1 MAEFTGY
8 KETSNRHLR
17 FKLQSLSRRLDELEE
32 AQNLQKAEDELLDL
46 QDKVIQAEGNSS
58 MLADVEALRKR
69 VLKIEGKDEEIR
81 KAEELWRLMKEKLE
95 EEESLTRELKSEIE
109 HLQRRMAELEK
120 LEVFGRS
127 KNDCTQLCLSLNEEK
142 NLTKKISTELEM
154 LRVKEELEASEDRLD
169 KTEQSL
175 SELEKLKS
183 LALSF
188 ITERKQFNERE
199 KQNEKIIQELTQ
211 KLEQNNTNR
220 ADQTRNASNLLERSS
235 NNLLDRNDLRIEDDL
250 TSVLPK
256 ETRRKGSVDYLKHV
270 ENETRNKSE
279 NQKKNQEDN
288 KVKDL
293 TQEIEKLKT
302 QIKRFESL
310 EDELKKM
317 RENNDLQDSYLSEQ
331 NKNKLL
337 SQLEEIKMQIRNE
350 DLENGEVE
358 NEDTSFF
365 QGKHDRPK
373 YRGVTADL
381 TAAKHKP
388 REFSPPQRRERAR
401 NRDFSVNNDSYSHS
415 GKQVPSPSLMNRKAG
430 KASGVSAISDTAV
443 TDTKKLEE
451 KSLVSAFSSGQ
462 KEGCSVQNEGKR
474 SKEQP
479 SVLSRYPPAAQEQKS
494 WKAPSKPVGDTGLR
508 SKAEKP
514 SQVLRGNCQTGA
526 DADEKSSKGESASL
540 AEKLKTSPEVND
552 CSGDTLL
559 ARGNHTSSNG
569 TASAYRYHL
578 SSHVSVSD
586 STGSKAEAA
595 NTLAAS
601 HRQPLEGRAKRAI
614 ISQEK
619 ELRDTLL
626 ESGKP
631 STHKRSHHSRS
642 QEDILQILTGLDKNT
657 EQSSAS
663 VLDHVNAVKTDS
675 KSMQSNQEKLNSD
688 EELGRSK
695 KTTTQSDFE
704 TRKKGSKQFS
714 NSRGVFRASLFE
726 NDKNTVNDEDSTK
739 CIKPSDASTAGSK
752 SRRSFSPREAL
763 RSKAVIKPA
772 IVEKDMKAVMGG
784 TVSEA
789 ESEKQKS
796 VFKMVT
802 NKMTSSITIFLLSKA
817 PRGSTDIAA
826 KERHVTTSNIRV
838 APNEPSPVTNN
849 LTTPFEISNKSALKS
864 SETDRIGEA
873 ALRSKAETVVS
884 RSSITIKTSELTERN
899 SEPPSETI
907 MKSHGSSDVAS
918 FETKHVTVR
927 SSWRTRQ
934 GLHSRDSQTKVE
946 SAASSTTNMCRSSV
960 DLSEMEGNS
969 ARTNSLDH
977 TSARTSATANSWSV
991 PELGSR
997 RTKSNLSA
1005 SELLTRRSYASD
1017 PTAASAWHRTTLP
1030 DESKDFVPSSRR
1042 KQYGSSEYLSQVDT
1056 PGKRRPSK
1064 QSWQDPE
1071 SSPHTPLGFQAEG
1084 RCCASRKIHILGVE
1098 VGAGMLPMSA
1108 GQHLGDESY
1117 CLPLKERAAQWSK
1130 RQDSTRLMGVT
1141 PVCEL
1146 SRGFN

>member
-1 MAEFTGY
+1 MAEYTGY

-32 AQNLQKAEDELLDL
+32 ATKNLQKAEDELLDL
-46 QDKVIQAEGNSS
+46 QDKVIQAEGSNSS
-58 MLADVEALRKR
+58 MLADIEALRKR

-81 KAEELWRLMKEKLE
+81 KAEELCRLMKEKLE
-95 EEESLTRELKSEIE
+95 QEESLTKELKSEIE

-120 LEVFGRS
+120 LEEAFGRS

-142 NLTKKISTELEM
+142 NLTKKISTELEI
-154 LRVKEELEASEDRLD
+154 LRVKVKELEASEDRLD

-175 SELEKLKS
+175 TGELEKLKS

-188 ITERKQFNERE
+188 ITERKHFNERE
-199 KQNEKIIQELTQ
+199 KQNEKIIQDLTQ
-211 KLEQNNTNR
+211 KLEQNNKLNR

-250 TSVLPK
+250 TSALPSK

-279 NQKKNQEDN
+279 NQKNKNQEDN

-310 EDELKKM
+310 EEELKKM
-317 RENNDLQDSYLSEQ
+317 RAKNNDLQDSYLSEQ

-337 SQLEEIKMQIRNE
+337 TGQLEEIKMQIKKQK

-358 NEDTSFF
+358 NEDTGFSSR
-365 QGKHDRPK
+365 GKHDRPK

-381 TAAKHKP
+381 TAGKHKP
-388 REFSPPQRRERAR
+388 RELSPQQRRERAR
-401 NRDFSVNNDSYSHS
+401 NRDFSVSNDCYSHG
-415 GKQVPSPSLMNRKAG
+415 GKQVPSPSLMNRKGG
-430 KASGVSAISDTAV
+430 KAFSVSVFSDSAV
-443 TDTKKLEE
+443 TDTKRLEE
-451 KSLVSAFSSGQ
+451 KSTFSSGQ
-462 KEGCSVQNEGKR
+462 KEGCIMQNEGKR

-494 WKAPSKPVGDTGLR
+494 WKSPSKPVADAGLR

-514 SQVLRGNCQTGA
+514 SQVFRGNSQTGA
-526 DADEKSSKGESASL
+526 DARDEKSSKGESVASL
-540 AEKLKTSPEVND
+540 AEKLKTSQAEN
-552 CSGDTLL
+552 SGDTPL
-559 ARGNHTSSNG
+559 ARGSHTSSNG

-578 SSHVSVSD
+578 SSHVLPLD
-586 STGSKAEAA
+586 STASKPEAA
-595 NTLAAS
+595 NTFAAS
-601 HRQPLEGRAKRAI
+601 HNQPLEGKAKRAI

-619 ELRDTLL
+619 EFVSTSL
-626 ESGKP
+626 ESARP
-631 STHKRSHHSRS
+631 SMLTKHSHCSRS
-642 QEDILQILTGLDKNT
+642 QEDILQILTGVDKEDT
-657 EQSSAS
+657 GQSSTSAM
-663 VLDHVNAVKTDS
+663 DHVNAGLKTDS
-675 KSMQSNQEKLNSD
+675 KTIQSKQEKLNSD

-695 KTTTQSDFE
+695 KQITQLDFE
-704 TRKKGSKQFS
+704 TRKKAGSKQFS

-726 NDKNTVNDEDSTK
+726 NDKNTVNEEDSTE
-739 CIKPSDASTAGSK
+739 CIKPSDASTGELK

-802 NKMTSSITIFLLSKA
+802 NKMTSSITIFPSEPTA
-817 PRGSTDIAA
+817 PRTSADIAT

-838 APNEPSPVTNN
+838 APNEPSSITNN
-849 LTTPFEISNKSALKS
+849 LPTPFEISVNKSVLKL
-864 SETDRIGEA
+864 SETDRSGEA
-873 ALRSKAETVVS
+873 VPRSKAETVVS
-884 RSSITIKTSELTERN
+884 RSSIMIKTSELTERN
-899 SEPPSETI
+899 SEPPLEPVSW
-907 MKSHGSSDVAS
+907 KGHSSSDAAS
-918 FETKHVTVR
+918 SETKHVTVR

-934 GLHSRDSQTKVE
+934 GLYSLEDSQTKLE
-946 SAASSTTNMCRSSV
+946 RSAAPSTMDTCRSSV

-969 ARTNSLDH
+969 RKTNSLEQ
-977 TSARTSATANSWSV
+977 TSARTSATANSWSA
-991 PELGSR
+991 PELGSQ

-1005 SELLTRRSYASD
+1005 SELLTQRSHASD
-1017 PTAASAWHRTTLP
+1017 PTAASVWHRTTPP

-1042 KQYGSSEYLSQVDT
+1042 KQYGSSEYLSQIDT
-1056 PGKRRPSK
+1056 PGKK
-1064 QSWQDPE
+1064 KATKMELQDPE
-1071 SSPHTPLGFQAEG
+1071 TNLHAPLGLQAE
-1084 RCCASRKIHILGVE
+1084 E
-1098 VGAGMLPMSA
+1098 
-1108 GQHLGDESY
+1108 Q
-1117 CLPLKERAAQWSK
+1117 
-1130 RQDSTRLMGVT
+1130 
-1141 PVCEL
+1141 VCEFKDHPEK
-1146 SRGFN
+1146 RV

>member
-32 AQNLQKAEDELLDL
+32 ATKNLQKAEDELLDL
-46 QDKVIQAEGNSS
+46 QDKVIQAEGSNSS
-58 MLADVEALRKR
+58 MLADIEALRKR

-81 KAEELWRLMKEKLE
+81 KAEELCRLMKEKLE

-120 LEVFGRS
+120 LEEAFGRS

-142 NLTKKISTELEM
+142 NLTKKISTELEI
-154 LRVKEELEASEDRLD
+154 LRVKVKELEASEDRLD

-175 SELEKLKS
+175 TGELEKLKS

-188 ITERKQFNERE
+188 INERKHFNERE

-211 KLEQNNTNR
+211 KLEQNNKLNR
-220 ADQTRNASNLLERSS
+220 ADQTRNTSNLLERSS
-235 NNLLDRNDLRIEDDL
+235 NNLLERNDLRIEDDL
-250 TSVLPK
+250 TSALPSK

-279 NQKKNQEDN
+279 NQKNKNQEDN

-310 EDELKKM
+310 EEELKKM
-317 RENNDLQDSYLSEQ
+317 RAKNNDLRDSYLSEQ

-337 SQLEEIKMQIRNE
+337 TGQLEEIKMQIKKQK
-350 DLENGEVE
+350 DLENGEAE
-358 NEDTSFF
+358 NEDTSFSSR
-365 QGKHDRPK
+365 GKHDRPK
-373 YRGVTADL
+373 YKGVTADL

-388 REFSPPQRRERAR
+388 RELSPQQRRERAR
-401 NRDFSVNNDSYSHS
+401 NRDFSVSNDSYSHG

-430 KASGVSAISDTAV
+430 KASGASALSDTAV
-443 TDTKKLEE
+443 TDTKRLEE
-451 KSLVSAFSSGQ
+451 KYTSGQ
-462 KEGCSVQNEGKR
+462 KEGCITQNEGKR

-479 SVLSRYPPAAQEQKS
+479 SVLSRYPPAAQEQKA
-494 WKAPSKPVGDTGLR
+494 WKSPSKPVADTGSR

-514 SQVLRGNCQTGA
+514 SQVLRGNSQASA
-526 DADEKSSKGESASL
+526 DAQDEKSSKGESVASL
-540 AEKLKTSPEVND
+540 AEKMKTSQAEVSD
-552 CSGDTLL
+552 SSGDMLP
-559 ARGNHTSSNG
+559 ARGSHASSNSTG
-569 TASAYRYHL
+569 SAYRYHL
-578 SSHVSVSD
+578 SSHVSALD
-586 STGSKAEAA
+586 STGSKAEAV
-595 NTLAAS
+595 NTFAAS
-601 HRQPLEGRAKRAI
+601 HKQPLEGTAKRAI

-619 ELRDTLL
+619 EFASTSL
-626 ESGKP
+626 ESAKL
-631 STHKRSHHSRS
+631 STLAKRSHRSRS
-642 QEDILQILTGLDKNT
+642 QEDILQILTGLDKEDT
-657 EQSSAS
+657 EQSSTSAM
-663 VLDHVNAVKTDS
+663 DHVNAGLKTDS
-675 KSMQSNQEKLNSD
+675 KSIQSNLEKVNSD

-695 KTTTQSDFE
+695 KPITHSDSE
-704 TRKKGSKQFS
+704 ARKKVGSKQFS
-714 NSRGVFRASLFE
+714 NSRGVFRAPLFE

-739 CIKPSDASTAGSK
+739 CIKPSDASTGEFK

-772 IVEKDMKAVMGG
+772 IVEKDMKAIMGG

-802 NKMTSSITIFLLSKA
+802 NKMTSSITIFPSEPTA
-817 PRGSTDIAA
+817 PRTSADTAA

-838 APNEPSPVTNN
+838 APNEPSPITNN
-849 LTTPFEISNKSALKS
+849 LPTPVEMSINKSALKL
-864 SETDRIGEA
+864 SEIDRTGEA
-873 ALRSKAETVVS
+873 APRSKAETVVS
-884 RSSITIKTSELTERN
+884 RSSIMIKTSELTEKN
-899 SEPPSETI
+899 SEQPSETI
-907 MKSHGSSDVAS
+907 SWKSHGSSDAAS
-918 FETKHVTVR
+918 SKTKHVTVR

-934 GLHSRDSQTKVE
+934 GLHSLEDSQTKVE
-946 SAASSTTNMCRSSV
+946 KSAASSTTHTCRSSV
-960 DLSEMEGNS
+960 DLSEMEVNS
-969 ARTNSLDH
+969 TKTNSVEQ
-977 TSARTSATANSWSV
+977 TSARTSVAANSWSA

-1030 DESKDFVPSSRR
+1030 DENKDFVPSSRR

-1056 PGKRRPSK
+1056 PGKRPATK
-1064 QSWQDPE
+1064 MELQDPE
-1071 SSPHTPLGFQAEG
+1071 SNTQAPLGLQAE
-1084 RCCASRKIHILGVE
+1084 E
-1098 VGAGMLPMSA
+1098 
-1108 GQHLGDESY
+1108 Q
-1117 CLPLKERAAQWSK
+1117 
-1130 RQDSTRLMGVT
+1130 
-1141 PVCEL
+1141 VCEFKD
-1146 SRGFN
+1146 RPEKRV

>member
-32 AQNLQKAEDELLDL
+32 ATKNLQKAEDELLDL
-46 QDKVIQAEGNSS
+46 QDKVIQAEGSNSS

-81 KAEELWRLMKEKLE
+81 KAEELCRLMKEKLE

-120 LEVFGRS
+120 LEEAFSRS

-142 NLTKKISTELEM
+142 NLTKKISTELEI
-154 LRVKEELEASEDRLD
+154 LRVKVKELEASEDRLD

-175 SELEKLKS
+175 TGELEKLKS

-188 ITERKQFNERE
+188 ITERKHFNERE

-211 KLEQNNTNR
+211 KLEQNNKLNR

-250 TSVLPK
+250 TSALPSK

-279 NQKKNQEDN
+279 NQKNKNQEDN

-310 EDELKKM
+310 EEELKKM
-317 RENNDLQDSYLSEQ
+317 RAKNNDLQDSYLSEQ

-337 SQLEEIKMQIRNE
+337 TGQLEEIKMQIKKQK

-358 NEDTSFF
+358 NEDTSFSSR
-365 QGKHDRPK
+365 GKHDRPK

-388 REFSPPQRRERAR
+388 RELSPQQRRERAR
-401 NRDFSVNNDSYSHS
+401 NRDFSVSNDSYSHS
-415 GKQVPSPSLMNRKAG
+415 GKQVPTPSLMNRKAG
-430 KASGVSAISDTAV
+430 KAPGASALSDTAV
-443 TDTKKLEE
+443 TDTKRLEE
-451 KSLVSAFSSGQ
+451 KSLVSTFSSGQ
-462 KEGCSVQNEGKR
+462 KEGCIMQNEGKR

-494 WKAPSKPVGDTGLR
+494 WKGPSKPVGDTGLR

-514 SQVLRGNCQTGA
+514 PQVLRGNCQTGA
-526 DADEKSSKGESASL
+526 DARDEKSSKGESVSSL
-540 AEKLKTSPEVND
+540 AEKLKTSQAEV
-552 CSGDTLL
+552 T
-559 ARGNHTSSNG
+559 
-569 TASAYRYHL
+569 SAYRYHL
-578 SSHVSVSD
+578 SSHMLASD
-586 STGSKAEAA
+586 STGSKAEAV
-595 NTLAAS
+595 NTFAAS
-601 HRQPLEGRAKRAI
+601 HRQPLEGRTKRAT

-619 ELRDTLL
+619 EFADTL
-626 ESGKP
+626 ESAKP
-631 STHKRSHHSRS
+631 STLTKRSHRSRS
-642 QEDILQILTGLDKNT
+642 QEDILQILTGLDKEDT
-657 EQSSAS
+657 EQSSNSAM
-663 VLDHVNAVKTDS
+663 DHVNAVLKTDS
-675 KSMQSNQEKLNSD
+675 KTIQSNQEKLNSD
-688 EELGRSK
+688 EEWGRSK

-704 TRKKGSKQFS
+704 TRKKVSSKQFS
-714 NSRGVFRASLFE
+714 NSRGIFRATLFE
-726 NDKNTVNDEDSTK
+726 NDKNTVNDEDTIK
-739 CIKPSDASTAGSK
+739 CIKPSDASTEGFK

-784 TVSEA
+784 TVSDA

-796 VFKMVT
+796 VSKMIT
-802 NKMTSSITIFLLSKA
+802 NKMTSSITIFPSEPTA
-817 PRGSTDIAA
+817 PRTSADIAA

-838 APNEPSPVTNN
+838 APNEPSPITNN
-849 LTTPFEISNKSALKS
+849 LPTPFEISINKSALKL
-864 SETDRIGEA
+864 SEVDRIGEA
-873 ALRSKAETVVS
+873 APRSKAETVVS
-884 RSSITIKTSELTERN
+884 RSSIMIKTSELTERN
-899 SEPPSETI
+899 SEPLSETI
-907 MKSHGSSDVAS
+907 GWKSHSSSDVAS
-918 FETKHVTVR
+918 SEKKHVTVR

-934 GLHSRDSQTKVE
+934 GLHSLEDSQTKAE
-946 SAASSTTNMCRSSV
+946 KSAASSTTNMCRSSL

-969 ARTNSLDH
+969 ARTNSLEQ
-977 TSARTSATANSWSV
+977 TLARTSATANSWSA

-1017 PTAASAWHRTTLP
+1017 PTAASAW
-1030 DESKDFVPSSRR
+1030 
-1042 KQYGSSEYLSQVDT
+1042 
-1056 PGKRRPSK
+1056 
-1064 QSWQDPE
+1064 
-1071 SSPHTPLGFQAEG
+1071 
-1084 RCCASRKIHILGVE
+1084 
-1098 VGAGMLPMSA
+1098 
-1108 GQHLGDESY
+1108 
-1117 CLPLKERAAQWSK
+1117 
-1130 RQDSTRLMGVT
+1130 
-1141 PVCEL
+1141 
-1146 SRGFN
+1146 

>member
-32 AQNLQKAEDELLDL
+32 ATKNLQKAEDELLDL
-46 QDKVIQAEGNSS
+46 QDKVIQAEGSNSS

-81 KAEELWRLMKEKLE
+81 KAEELCRLMKEKLE
-95 EEESLTRELKSEIE
+95 EEENLTRELKSEIE
-109 HLQRRMAELEK
+109 HLQRRM
-120 LEVFGRS
+120 S

-142 NLTKKISTELEM
+142 NLTKKISTELEI
-154 LRVKEELEASEDRLD
+154 LRVKVKELEASEDRLD

-175 SELEKLKS
+175 TGELEKLKS

-188 ITERKQFNERE
+188 ITERKHFNEKE

-211 KLEQNNTNR
+211 KLEQNNKLNR

-250 TSVLPK
+250 TSALPSK

-279 NQKKNQEDN
+279 NQKNKNQEDN

-310 EDELKKM
+310 EEELKKM
-317 RENNDLQDSYLSEQ
+317 RAKNNDLQDSYLSEQ

-337 SQLEEIKMQIRNE
+337 TGQLEEIKMQIKKQK

-358 NEDTSFF
+358 NEDTSFSSR
-365 QGKHDRPK
+365 GKHDRPK

-388 REFSPPQRRERAR
+388 RELSPQQRRERAR
-401 NRDFSVNNDSYSHS
+401 NRDFSVSNDSYSHG

-430 KASGVSAISDTAV
+430 KASGASALSDAVV
-443 TDTKKLEE
+443 TDTKRLEE
-451 KSLVSAFSSGQ
+451 KSLVSTFSSGQ
-462 KEGCSVQNEGKR
+462 KEGCVMQNEGKR

-494 WKAPSKPVGDTGLR
+494 WKAPSKPVGDTSLR

-514 SQVLRGNCQTGA
+514 SQVLRSNCQTGA
-526 DADEKSSKGESASL
+526 DARDEKSSKGESVASL
-540 AEKLKTSPEVND
+540 AEKLKTSQAEV
-552 CSGDTLL
+552 T
-559 ARGNHTSSNG
+559 
-569 TASAYRYHL
+569 SAYRYHL
-578 SSHVSVSD
+578 SSHVLASD
-586 STGSKAEAA
+586 STGSKAEAV
-595 NTLAAS
+595 NTFAAS

-619 ELRDTLL
+619 EFADTSL
-626 ESGKP
+626 ESAKP
-631 STHKRSHHSRS
+631 STLTKRSHCSRS
-642 QEDILQILTGLDKNT
+642 QEDILQILTGLDKEDT

-663 VLDHVNAVKTDS
+663 ATDHVNAGLKMDS
-675 KSMQSNQEKLNSD
+675 KTIQSNQEKLNSD

-695 KTTTQSDFE
+695 KTTIQSDFE
-704 TRKKGSKQFS
+704 TRKKVSSKQFS

-739 CIKPSDASTAGSK
+739 CIKPSDASTGGFK

-802 NKMTSSITIFLLSKA
+802 NKMTSSITIFPSEPTA
-817 PRGSTDIAA
+817 PRTSADIAA

-838 APNEPSPVTNN
+838 APNEPSPITNN
-849 LTTPFEISNKSALKS
+849 LPTPFEISINKSALKL
-864 SETDRIGEA
+864 SETDRTGEA
-873 ALRSKAETVVS
+873 APRSKAETVVS
-884 RSSITIKTSELTERN
+884 RSSIMIKTSELTERN
-899 SEPPSETI
+899 SEPPLETI
-907 MKSHGSSDVAS
+907 SWKSHGSSDAALT
-918 FETKHVTVR
+918 ETKHVTVR

-934 GLHSRDSQTKVE
+934 GLHSLEDSQTKVE
-946 SAASSTTNMCRSSV
+946 KSAVSSTTNLCRSSV

-969 ARTNSLDH
+969 ARTNSLEQ
-977 TSARTSATANSWSV
+977 TSARTSATANSWSA

-997 RTKSNLSA
+997 RTKSNLGV

-1017 PTAASAWHRTTLP
+1017 STAASAW
-1030 DESKDFVPSSRR
+1030 
-1042 KQYGSSEYLSQVDT
+1042 
-1056 PGKRRPSK
+1056 
-1064 QSWQDPE
+1064 
-1071 SSPHTPLGFQAEG
+1071 
-1084 RCCASRKIHILGVE
+1084 
-1098 VGAGMLPMSA
+1098 
-1108 GQHLGDESY
+1108 
-1117 CLPLKERAAQWSK
+1117 
-1130 RQDSTRLMGVT
+1130 
-1141 PVCEL
+1141 
-1146 SRGFN
+1146 

>member
-8 KETSNRHLR
+8 KETSNWHLR
-17 FKLQSLSRRLDELEE
+17 LKLQSLSCRLDELEE
-32 AQNLQKAEDELLDL
+32 ATKNLQKAEDELLDL
-46 QDKVIQAEGNSS
+46 QDKVIQAEGSNSS

-81 KAEELWRLMKEKLE
+81 KAEELCRLMKEKLE

-120 LEVFGRS
+120 LEEAFSRS

-142 NLTKKISTELEM
+142 NLTKKISTELEI
-154 LRVKEELEASEDRLD
+154 LRVKVKELEASEDRLD

-175 SELEKLKS
+175 TGELEKLKS

-188 ITERKQFNERE
+188 ITERKHFNEKE

-211 KLEQNNTNR
+211 KLEQNNKLNR

-250 TSVLPK
+250 TSALPSK

-279 NQKKNQEDN
+279 NQKNKNQEDN

-310 EDELKKM
+310 EEELKKM
-317 RENNDLQDSYLSEQ
+317 RAKNNDLQDSYLSEQ

-337 SQLEEIKMQIRNE
+337 TGQLEEIKMQIKKQK

-358 NEDTSFF
+358 NEDTSFSSR
-365 QGKHDRPK
+365 GKHDRPK

-388 REFSPPQRRERAR
+388 RELSPQQRRERAR
-401 NRDFSVNNDSYSHS
+401 NRDFSVSNDSYSHG

-430 KASGVSAISDTAV
+430 KTSGASALSDTAV
-443 TDTKKLEE
+443 TDTKRLEE
-451 KSLVSAFSSGQ
+451 KSLVSTFSSGQ
-462 KEGCSVQNEGKR
+462 KEGCVTQNEGKR

-494 WKAPSKPVGDTGLR
+494 WKAPSKPVGDTSLR

-514 SQVLRGNCQTGA
+514 SQVLRSNCQTGA
-526 DADEKSSKGESASL
+526 DARDEKSSKGESVASL
-540 AEKLKTSPEVND
+540 AGKLKTSQAEV
-552 CSGDTLL
+552 TL
-559 ARGNHTSSNG
+559 
-569 TASAYRYHL
+569 AYRYHL
-578 SSHVSVSD
+578 SSHVLASD
-586 STGSKAEAA
+586 STGSKAEAV
-595 NTLAAS
+595 NTFAAS

-614 ISQEK
+614 ISQE
-619 ELRDTLL
+619 EEFADISL
-626 ESGKP
+626 ESAKP
-631 STHKRSHHSRS
+631 STLTKRSHCSRS
-642 QEDILQILTGLDKNT
+642 QEDILQILTGLDKEDT
-657 EQSSAS
+657 EQSSTSAT
-663 VLDHVNAVKTDS
+663 DHVNAGLKTDS
-675 KSMQSNQEKLNSD
+675 KTIQSNQEKLNSD
-688 EELGRSK
+688 EELGKSK
-695 KTTTQSDFE
+695 KPTIQSDFE
-704 TRKKGSKQFS
+704 TRKKVSSKQFS

-739 CIKPSDASTAGSK
+739 CIKPSDASTGGFK

-802 NKMTSSITIFLLSKA
+802 NKMTSSITIFPSEPTA
-817 PRGSTDIAA
+817 PRTSADIAA

-838 APNEPSPVTNN
+838 APNEPSPITNN
-849 LTTPFEISNKSALKS
+849 LPTPFEISINKSALKL

-873 ALRSKAETVVS
+873 APRSKAETVVS
-884 RSSITIKTSELTERN
+884 RSSIMIKTSELTERN

-907 MKSHGSSDVAS
+907 SWKSHGSSDAALS
-918 FETKHVTVR
+918 ETKHVTVR

-934 GLHSRDSQTKVE
+934 GIHSLEDSQTKVE
-946 SAASSTTNMCRSSV
+946 RSAASSTTNMCRSSV
-960 DLSEMEGNS
+960 DLSGMEGNS
-969 ARTNSLDH
+969 ARTNSLEQ
-977 TSARTSATANSWSV
+977 TSARTSATANSWSA
-991 PELGSR
+991 PELESR
-997 RTKSNLSA
+997 RTKSNLGV

-1017 PTAASAWHRTTLP
+1017 PTAASAW
-1030 DESKDFVPSSRR
+1030 
-1042 KQYGSSEYLSQVDT
+1042 
-1056 PGKRRPSK
+1056 
-1064 QSWQDPE
+1064 
-1071 SSPHTPLGFQAEG
+1071 
-1084 RCCASRKIHILGVE
+1084 
-1098 VGAGMLPMSA
+1098 
-1108 GQHLGDESY
+1108 
-1117 CLPLKERAAQWSK
+1117 
-1130 RQDSTRLMGVT
+1130 
-1141 PVCEL
+1141 
-1146 SRGFN
+1146 

>member
-32 AQNLQKAEDELLDL
+32 ATKNLQKAEDELLDL
-46 QDKVIQAEGNSS
+46 QDKVIQAEGSNSS

-81 KAEELWRLMKEKLE
+81 KAEELCRLMKEKLE

-120 LEVFGRS
+120 LEEAFGRS

-142 NLTKKISTELEM
+142 NLTKKISTELEI
-154 LRVKEELEASEDRLD
+154 LRVKVKELEASEDRLD

-175 SELEKLKS
+175 TGELEKLKS

-188 ITERKQFNERE
+188 ITERKHFNERE

-211 KLEQNNTNR
+211 KLEQNNKLNR
-220 ADQTRNASNLLERSS
+220 ADQSRNASNLLERSS

-250 TSVLPK
+250 TSALPSK

-279 NQKKNQEDN
+279 NQKNKNQEDN

-310 EDELKKM
+310 EEELKKM
-317 RENNDLQDSYLSEQ
+317 RAKNNDLQDSYLSEQ

-337 SQLEEIKMQIRNE
+337 TGQLEEIKMQIKKQK

-358 NEDTSFF
+358 NEDTSFSSR
-365 QGKHDRPK
+365 GKHDRPK

-388 REFSPPQRRERAR
+388 RELSPQQRRERAR
-401 NRDFSVNNDSYSHS
+401 NRDFSVSNDSYSHG

-430 KASGVSAISDTAV
+430 KASGVSALPDTAV
-443 TDTKKLEE
+443 ADTKRLEE
-451 KSLVSAFSSGQ
+451 KSLVSSFSAGQ
-462 KEGCSVQNEGKR
+462 KEGCIMQNEGKR

-494 WKAPSKPVGDTGLR
+494 WKAPSKPVGETGLR

-526 DADEKSSKGESASL
+526 DARDEKLSKGESVAAL
-540 AEKLKTSPEVND
+540 AEKLKTSQAEVGD
-552 CSGDTLL
+552 GSGDMLL
-559 ARGNHTSSNG
+559 TRGNHAASNG

-586 STGSKAEAA
+586 STGSKVEAV
-595 NTLAAS
+595 NTFAAS
-601 HRQPLEGRAKRAI
+601 HRQPSEGRAKRSI
-614 ISQEK
+614 VSQEK
-619 ELRDTLL
+619 EFISL
-626 ESGKP
+626 ESAKP
-631 STHKRSHHSRS
+631 STLTKRSHHSRS
-642 QEDILQILTGLDKNT
+642 QEDILQILTALDKDDT
-657 EQSSAS
+657 EQSSTSAM
-663 VLDHVNAVKTDS
+663 DHVSTGLKTDS
-675 KSMQSNQEKLNSD
+675 KTIQGNQEKLNSD
-688 EELGRSK
+688 EESGRSK
-695 KTTTQSDFE
+695 KTSTQSDFE
-704 TRKKGSKQFS
+704 TRKKVSSKQFS

-726 NDKNTVNDEDSTK
+726 NDKNTVSEEDSTK
-739 CIKPSDASTAGSK
+739 CVKPSDGTGGFK

-784 TVSEA
+784 TVSES
-789 ESEKQKS
+789 EPEKQKS

-802 NKMTSSITIFLLSKA
+802 NKMTSSITIFPSEPTA
-817 PRGSTDIAA
+817 ARTSADTAA

-849 LTTPFEISNKSALKS
+849 LPTPLEISINKSALKS

-884 RSSITIKTSELTERN
+884 RSSIMIKTSELVERN
-899 SEPPSETI
+899 SELPSETVSW
-907 MKSHGSSDVAS
+907 KSHGSSDAAS
-918 FETKHVTVR
+918 SETKHVTVR

-934 GLHSRDSQTKVE
+934 GLHSLEDSQTKVE
-946 SAASSTTNMCRSSV
+946 KSAASSTTNTCRSSV
-960 DLSEMEGNS
+960 DLLEMEGNN
-969 ARTNSLDH
+969 ARTNSLEQ
-977 TSARTSATANSWSV
+977 TSERTSATANSWSA

-1017 PTAASAWHRTTLP
+1017 PTAASAW
-1030 DESKDFVPSSRR
+1030 
-1042 KQYGSSEYLSQVDT
+1042 
-1056 PGKRRPSK
+1056 
-1064 QSWQDPE
+1064 
-1071 SSPHTPLGFQAEG
+1071 
-1084 RCCASRKIHILGVE
+1084 
-1098 VGAGMLPMSA
+1098 
-1108 GQHLGDESY
+1108 
-1117 CLPLKERAAQWSK
+1117 
-1130 RQDSTRLMGVT
+1130 
-1141 PVCEL
+1141 
-1146 SRGFN
+1146 

>member
-32 AQNLQKAEDELLDL
+32 ATKNLQKAEDELLDL
-46 QDKVIQAEGNSS
+46 QDKVIQAEGSNSS

-81 KAEELWRLMKEKLE
+81 KAEELCRLMKEKLE
-95 EEESLTRELKSEIE
+95 EEESLTRELKAEIE

-120 LEVFGRS
+120 LEEAFGRS

-142 NLTKKISTELEM
+142 NLTKKISTELEI
-154 LRVKEELEASEDRLD
+154 LRVKVKELEASEDRLD

-175 SELEKLKS
+175 TGELEKMKS

-188 ITERKQFNERE
+188 ITERKHFNERE

-211 KLEQNNTNR
+211 KLEQNNKLNR

-250 TSVLPK
+250 TSALPSK
-256 ETRRKGSVDYLKHV
+256 ETRRKGSVDYLKQV
-270 ENETRNKSE
+270 ENEARNKSE
-279 NQKKNQEDN
+279 NQKNKNQEDN

-310 EDELKKM
+310 EEELKKM
-317 RENNDLQDSYLSEQ
+317 RAKNSDLQDSYLSEQ

-337 SQLEEIKMQIRNE
+337 TGQLEEIKMQIKKQK
-350 DLENGEVE
+350 DLENGEIE
-358 NEDTSFF
+358 NEDISFSSR
-365 QGKHDRPK
+365 GKHDRPK

-388 REFSPPQRRERAR
+388 RELSPQQRRERVR
-401 NRDFSVNNDSYSHS
+401 NRDFSVSNDSYSHGS
-415 GKQVPSPSLMNRKAG
+415 RQAPSPNLMNRKAG
-430 KASGVSAISDTAV
+430 RASGASALSDAAV
-443 TDTKKLEE
+443 TDTKRLEE
-451 KSLVSAFSSGQ
+451 KSLVSSFHSGQ
-462 KEGCSVQNEGKR
+462 KESCVVQNEGKR

-494 WKAPSKPVGDTGLR
+494 WKSPSKPAGDTGLR

-514 SQVLRGNCQTGA
+514 SQVLRGNCQNSA
-526 DADEKSSKGESASL
+526 DARDEKSSKGESVASL
-540 AEKLKTSPEVND
+540 AEKLKTSQAEVSD
-552 CSGDTLL
+552 CSGDTVFSK
-559 ARGNHTSSNG
+559 GNPTAPNG

-578 SSHVSVSD
+578 TSQVSASD
-586 STGSKAEAA
+586 STASKAEAA
-595 NTLAAS
+595 NTFSAS
-601 HRQPLEGRAKRAI
+601 HRQTVEGRTKRSI
-614 ISQEK
+614 VSQEK
-619 ELRDTLL
+619 ESADISL
-626 ESGKP
+626 ESAKP
-631 STHKRSHHSRS
+631 STLTKRSHRSRS
-642 QEDILQILTGLDKNT
+642 QEDILQILTGLEKEDT
-657 EQSSAS
+657 EQSSTSAA
-663 VLDHVNAVKTDS
+663 DHVNVGLKMDS
-675 KSMQSNQEKLNSD
+675 KIIQSNQEKLNSD
-688 EELGRSK
+688 EDLGRSK
-695 KTTTQSDFE
+695 RTTPQSE
-704 TRKKGSKQFS
+704 SEPRKKVSSKQFS

-726 NDKNTVNDEDSTK
+726 NDKIAVNDEDSAK
-739 CIKPSDASTAGSK
+739 CTKPSDATTGGLK

-784 TVSEA
+784 TIPEA

-796 VFKMVT
+796 VVKMVT
-802 NKMTSSITIFLLSKA
+802 NKMTSSITIFPSEPTA
-817 PRGSTDIAA
+817 PRTGVDTAA
-826 KERHVTTSNIRV
+826 KERHVATSDIRV
-838 APNEPSPVTNN
+838 VPNEPLPVTNN
-849 LTTPFEISNKSALKS
+849 VPTPFEISINKSALKL

-873 ALRSKAETVVS
+873 VPRSKAETVVS
-884 RSSITIKTSELTERN
+884 RSSIMIKTSELTERN

-907 MKSHGSSDVAS
+907 SWKNHGSSDATS
-918 FETKHVTVR
+918 SETKHVTVR

-934 GLHSRDSQTKVE
+934 GVHSLENSQTKVE
-946 SAASSTTNMCRSSV
+946 KSAASSATNVCRSSV
-960 DLSEMEGNS
+960 DLSEMERNS
-969 ARTNSLDH
+969 ARTNSLEQ
-977 TSARTSATANSWSV
+977 TSSRTSATADSWST

-1030 DESKDFVPSSRR
+1030 DEGKDFVPSSRR
-1042 KQYGSSEYLSQVDT
+1042 KQYGSSEYLSHVDT
-1056 PGKRRPSK
+1056 PGKRPSAK
-1064 QSWQDPE
+1064 MELQDPE
-1071 SSPHTPLGFQAEG
+1071 SKPPSPVGLQAEEQG
-1084 RCCASRKIHILGVE
+1084 ASR
-1098 VGAGMLPMSA
+1098 A
-1108 GQHLGDESY
+1108 
-1117 CLPLKERAAQWSK
+1117 CR
-1130 RQDSTRLMGVT
+1130 ST
-1141 PVCEL
+1141 
-1146 SRGFN
+1146 SRR

>member
-32 AQNLQKAEDELLDL
+32 ATKNLQKAEDELLDL
-46 QDKVIQAEGNSS
+46 QDKVIQAEGSNSS

-81 KAEELWRLMKEKLE
+81 KAEELCRLMKEKLE

-109 HLQRRMAELEK
+109 HLQKRMAELEK
-120 LEVFGRS
+120 LEEAFGRS

-142 NLTKKISTELEM
+142 NLTKKISTELEI
-154 LRVKEELEASEDRLD
+154 LRVKVKELEASEDRLD

-175 SELEKLKS
+175 TCELEKLKS

-188 ITERKQFNERE
+188 ISERKHFNERE

-211 KLEQNNTNR
+211 KLEQNNKLNR

-250 TSVLPK
+250 TSALPSK
-256 ETRRKGSVDYLKHV
+256 ETRKKGSVDYLKHV

-279 NQKKNQEDN
+279 NQKNKNQEDN

-310 EDELKKM
+310 EEELKKM
-317 RENNDLQDSYLSEQ
+317 RAKNSDLQDNYLSEQ

-337 SQLEEIKMQIRNE
+337 TGQLEEIKMQIKKQK

-358 NEDTSFF
+358 NEDTSFSSR
-365 QGKHDRPK
+365 GKHDRPK

-388 REFSPPQRRERAR
+388 REVSPQQRRERAR
-401 NRDFSVNNDSYSHS
+401 NRDFSVSNDSFSHS

-430 KASGVSAISDTAV
+430 KASGASALSDAAV
-443 TDTKKLEE
+443 TDTKRLEE
-451 KSLVSAFSSGQ
+451 KSLVSTSSSDQ
-462 KEGCSVQNEGKR
+462 KEGCVTQNDGKR

-494 WKAPSKPVGDTGLR
+494 WKAPSKPVGDTGMR
-508 SKAEKP
+508 SKAEKS
-514 SQVLRGNCQTGA
+514 SQVLRGNCQTSA
-526 DADEKSSKGESASL
+526 DARDEKLSKGELVAAL
-540 AEKLKTSPEVND
+540 AEKLKTSQAEV
-552 CSGDTLL
+552 
-559 ARGNHTSSNG
+559 TS
-569 TASAYRYHL
+569 TYRYHL
-578 SSHVSVSD
+578 YSHMSASD
-586 STGSKAEAA
+586 STISKAEAV
-595 NTLAAS
+595 NTFAAS
-601 HRQPLEGRAKRAI
+601 HRQPSEGRAKRANI
-614 ISQEK
+614 CQEK
-619 ELRDTLL
+619 EFADTSL
-626 ESGKP
+626 ESAKP
-631 STHKRSHHSRS
+631 STLTKRSHRSRS
-642 QEDILQILTGLDKNT
+642 QEDILQILTGLDKEDK
-657 EQSSAS
+657 EQSSTSAM
-663 VLDHVNAVKTDS
+663 DHLNAGLKMDS
-675 KSMQSNQEKLNSD
+675 KTIQSNQEKLNSD

-695 KTTTQSDFE
+695 KNTTQSDFE
-704 TRKKGSKQFS
+704 TRKKVSSKQFS
-714 NSRGVFRASLFE
+714 NSRGIFRASLLE
-726 NDKNTVNDEDSTK
+726 NDKNTVSDEDSTK
-739 CIKPSDASTAGSK
+739 CIKPSDASTGGFK

-802 NKMTSSITIFLLSKA
+802 SKMTSSITIFPSEPTA
-817 PRGSTDIAA
+817 TRTSADTAA

-838 APNEPSPVTNN
+838 APNEPSPITND
-849 LTTPFEISNKSALKS
+849 LPTPFEISISKSALKL

-873 ALRSKAETVVS
+873 VPRSKAETVVS
-884 RSSITIKTSELTERN
+884 RSSIMIKTSELTERN
-899 SEPPSETI
+899 SEPPSEAI
-907 MKSHGSSDVAS
+907 SWKSCSSDTAS
-918 FETKHVTVR
+918 SETKHVTVR

-934 GLHSRDSQTKVE
+934 GLHSLEDSQTKVE
-946 SAASSTTNMCRSSV
+946 KSEASSTTNMSRSSV

-969 ARTNSLDH
+969 ARANSLEQ
-977 TSARTSATANSWSV
+977 TSARSSATANSWTA

-1017 PTAASAWHRTTLP
+1017 PTAASAW
-1030 DESKDFVPSSRR
+1030 
-1042 KQYGSSEYLSQVDT
+1042 
-1056 PGKRRPSK
+1056 
-1064 QSWQDPE
+1064 
-1071 SSPHTPLGFQAEG
+1071 
-1084 RCCASRKIHILGVE
+1084 
-1098 VGAGMLPMSA
+1098 
-1108 GQHLGDESY
+1108 
-1117 CLPLKERAAQWSK
+1117 
-1130 RQDSTRLMGVT
+1130 
-1141 PVCEL
+1141 
-1146 SRGFN
+1146 

>member
-32 AQNLQKAEDELLDL
+32 ATKNLQKAEDELLDL
-46 QDKVIQAEGNSS
+46 QDKVIQAEGSNSS

-81 KAEELWRLMKEKLE
+81 KAEELCRLMKEKLE

-120 LEVFGRS
+120 LEEAFGRS

-142 NLTKKISTELEM
+142 NLTKKISTELEI
-154 LRVKEELEASEDRLD
+154 LRVKVKELEASEDRLD

-175 SELEKLKS
+175 TSELEKLKS

-188 ITERKQFNERE
+188 ITERKHFNERE

-211 KLEQNNTNR
+211 KLEQNNKLNR

-250 TSVLPK
+250 TSALPSK

-279 NQKKNQEDN
+279 NQKNKNQEDN

-310 EDELKKM
+310 EEELKKM
-317 RENNDLQDSYLSEQ
+317 RAKNNDLQDSYLSEQ

-337 SQLEEIKMQIRNE
+337 TGQLEEIKMQIKKQK

-358 NEDTSFF
+358 NEDTSFSSR
-365 QGKHDRPK
+365 GKHDRPK

-388 REFSPPQRRERAR
+388 RELSPQQRRERAR
-401 NRDFSVNNDSYSHS
+401 NRDFSVSNDSYSHS

-430 KASGVSAISDTAV
+430 KASGASALSDTAV
-443 TDTKKLEE
+443 TDTKRVEE
-451 KSLVSAFSSGQ
+451 KSLVSAFSSVQ
-462 KEGCSVQNEGKR
+462 KEGCVTQNEGKR

-494 WKAPSKPVGDTGLR
+494 WKAPSKPAGDTGLR

-514 SQVLRGNCQTGA
+514 SQVLRGNCQTSA
-526 DADEKSSKGESASL
+526 DTRDEKSSKGESVASL
-540 AEKLKTSPEVND
+540 AEKLKTSQAEV
-552 CSGDTLL
+552 
-559 ARGNHTSSNG
+559 TS
-569 TASAYRYHL
+569 ACRYHL
-578 SSHVSVSD
+578 SSHASASD
-586 STGSKAEAA
+586 CTGSKAEAV
-595 NTLAAS
+595 NTFAAS

-614 ISQEK
+614 MSQEK
-619 ELRDTLL
+619 EFADTSL
-626 ESGKP
+626 ESAKP
-631 STHKRSHHSRS
+631 STLTKRSHRSRS
-642 QEDILQILTGLDKNT
+642 QEDILQILTGLDKEDA
-657 EQSSAS
+657 EQSSTSAT
-663 VLDHVNAVKTDS
+663 DHVNAGLKTDS
-675 KSMQSNQEKLNSD
+675 KSTRSNQEKLNSD
-688 EELGRSK
+688 EESGRSK

-704 TRKKGSKQFS
+704 TRKKVTSKQFS

-739 CIKPSDASTAGSK
+739 CIKPSDTSTGGFK

-802 NKMTSSITIFLLSKA
+802 NKMTSSITIFPSEPTA
-817 PRGSTDIAA
+817 PRTSADIAA

-838 APNEPSPVTNN
+838 APNEPSPITNN
-849 LTTPFEISNKSALKS
+849 LPTPFEISINKSALKL
-864 SETDRIGEA
+864 SETDRIGDIVP
-873 ALRSKAETVVS
+873 RSKAETVVS
-884 RSSITIKTSELTERN
+884 RSSIMIKTSELMERN
-899 SEPPSETI
+899 SEPTSETI
-907 MKSHGSSDVAS
+907 SWKSHGSSDAAS
-918 FETKHVTVR
+918 SETKNVTVR

-934 GLHSRDSQTKVE
+934 GLHSLEDSQTKVE
-946 SAASSTTNMCRSSV
+946 KSAASSTTNMCRSSG

-969 ARTNSLDH
+969 ARTDSLEQ
-977 TSARTSATANSWSV
+977 TSARTSATANSWNA

-1017 PTAASAWHRTTLP
+1017 PTAASAW
-1030 DESKDFVPSSRR
+1030 
-1042 KQYGSSEYLSQVDT
+1042 
-1056 PGKRRPSK
+1056 
-1064 QSWQDPE
+1064 
-1071 SSPHTPLGFQAEG
+1071 
-1084 RCCASRKIHILGVE
+1084 
-1098 VGAGMLPMSA
+1098 
-1108 GQHLGDESY
+1108 
-1117 CLPLKERAAQWSK
+1117 
-1130 RQDSTRLMGVT
+1130 
-1141 PVCEL
+1141 
-1146 SRGFN
+1146 

>member
-32 AQNLQKAEDELLDL
+32 ATKNLQKAEDELLDL
-46 QDKVIQAEGNSS
+46 QDKVIQAEGSNSS

-81 KAEELWRLMKEKLE
+81 KAEELCRLMKEKLE

-109 HLQRRMAELEK
+109 HLQKRMAELEK
-120 LEVFGRS
+120 LEEAFGRS

-142 NLTKKISTELEM
+142 NLTKKISTELEI
-154 LRVKEELEASEDRLD
+154 LRVKVKELEASEDRLD

-175 SELEKLKS
+175 TGELEKLKS

-188 ITERKQFNERE
+188 ITERKHFNERE

-211 KLEQNNTNR
+211 KLEQNNKLNR

-250 TSVLPK
+250 TSALPSK

-279 NQKKNQEDN
+279 NQKNKNQEDN

-310 EDELKKM
+310 EEELKKM
-317 RENNDLQDSYLSEQ
+317 RAKNNDLQDSYLSEQ

-337 SQLEEIKMQIRNE
+337 MGQLEEIKMQIKKQK

-358 NEDTSFF
+358 NEDTSFSSR
-365 QGKHDRPK
+365 GKHDRPK

-388 REFSPPQRRERAR
+388 RELSPQQRRERAR
-401 NRDFSVNNDSYSHS
+401 NRDFS
-415 GKQVPSPSLMNRKAG
+415 VPSPSLMNRKAG
-430 KASGVSAISDTAV
+430 KASGASALSDTAV
-443 TDTKKLEE
+443 TDTKRLEE
-451 KSLVSAFSSGQ
+451 KSLVSTFSSGQ
-462 KEGCSVQNEGKR
+462 KEGCVTQNEGKR

-508 SKAEKP
+508 SKSEKP

-526 DADEKSSKGESASL
+526 DAQDEKSSRGESVASL
-540 AEKLKTSPEVND
+540 AEKLKTSKAEIRD

-559 ARGNHTSSNG
+559 TRGNHTSSNS

-578 SSHVSVSD
+578 SSHLSASD
-586 STGSKAEAA
+586 STGSKVEAA
-595 NTLAAS
+595 NTVAAS
-601 HRQPLEGRAKRAI
+601 HRQPSEGRAKRAI

-619 ELRDTLL
+619 EFTDTSL
-626 ESGKP
+626 ESAKP
-631 STHKRSHHSRS
+631 SPLTKCSHRSRS
-642 QEDILQILTGLDKNT
+642 QEDILQILTGLDKEDT
-657 EQSSAS
+657 EQSSTSAT
-663 VLDHVNAVKTDS
+663 DHVNAGLKMDS
-675 KSMQSNQEKLNSD
+675 KTIQSNQEKLNSD

-695 KTTTQSDFE
+695 KPTNHSDLE
-704 TRKKGSKQFS
+704 TRKKASSKQFS

-739 CIKPSDASTAGSK
+739 CIKPSDASTGGFK
-752 SRRSFSPREAL
+752 SRRLFSPREAL

-802 NKMTSSITIFLLSKA
+802 NKMTSSITIFPSEPTAARTSADL
-817 PRGSTDIAA
+817 AA

-838 APNEPSPVTNN
+838 APNEPSPITNN
-849 LTTPFEISNKSALKS
+849 LSTPFEISINKCALKL
-864 SETDRIGEA
+864 SEMDTVGEA
-873 ALRSKAETVVS
+873 APR
-884 RSSITIKTSELTERN
+884 
-899 SEPPSETI
+899 
-907 MKSHGSSDVAS
+907 
-918 FETKHVTVR
+918 
-927 SSWRTRQ
+927 
-934 GLHSRDSQTKVE
+934 
-946 SAASSTTNMCRSSV
+946 
-960 DLSEMEGNS
+960 
-969 ARTNSLDH
+969 
-977 TSARTSATANSWSV
+977 
-991 PELGSR
+991 
-997 RTKSNLSA
+997 
-1005 SELLTRRSYASD
+1005 
-1017 PTAASAWHRTTLP
+1017 
-1030 DESKDFVPSSRR
+1030 
-1042 KQYGSSEYLSQVDT
+1042 
-1056 PGKRRPSK
+1056 
-1064 QSWQDPE
+1064 
-1071 SSPHTPLGFQAEG
+1071 
-1084 RCCASRKIHILGVE
+1084 
-1098 VGAGMLPMSA
+1098 
-1108 GQHLGDESY
+1108 
-1117 CLPLKERAAQWSK
+1117 
-1130 RQDSTRLMGVT
+1130 
-1141 PVCEL
+1141 
-1146 SRGFN
+1146 